1 MFQITGADA
10 KSRAEQFHRWADL
23 PHDLNGG
30 HQMKRQMIGVLSIF
44 FSLLFLFACSN
55 GLDPEEKKQVE
66 ILRSELEGVHKE
78 VVAAQSELS
87 KYTGGLIQSLLLVRT
102 EILKTTEALIQQ
114 RIQAIEGKSPVSIRT
129 LASKQDPDKAE
140 KLAAEIT
147 KQEAK
152 LRKAEIEAGKY
163 TGGLLQAIALST
175 VATQAQTLAMLRQEF
190 LVCKLGLSVP
200 TYKTAT
206 GAPKPSNREV
216 TASPPAM
223 DNKPLKNKKLE
234 DDIISVNLVRKE
246 FTKQDYQEFIFF
258 NLQYSASGLDKPARA
273 IKGLLNLN
281 DLFGETKFALRWTID
296 KPIKPI
302 ETIEEK
308 GTGFKFNQF
317 IDSHQWVRATQ
328 VSDMKATFTVNSI
341 LYQDGTRRDFD

>member
-1 MFQITGADA
+1 
-10 KSRAEQFHRWADL
+10 
-23 PHDLNGG
+23 
-30 HQMKRQMIGVLSIF
+30 MKRQMIGVLSISL
-44 FSLLFLFACSN
+44 SLLFLFACSH
-55 GLDPEEKKQVE
+55 GLGPEEEKQVE
-66 ILRSELEGVHKE
+66 TLRSELEVVHKE

-87 KYTGGLIQSLLLVRT
+87 KYTGGLIQSLLLVRI
-102 EILKTTEALIQQ
+102 EIIKTTEALIQQ
-114 RIQAIEGKSPVSIRT
+114 RIQAIEGKAPVSIQT

-140 KLAAEIT
+140 KLAAEIS

-152 LRKAEIEAGKY
+152 LREAEIEAGKY
-163 TGGLLQAIALST
+163 TGGLLHAIALST

-190 LVCKLGLSVP
+190 LVCKLGLSFP
-200 TYKTAT
+200 TYKTET
-206 GAPKPSNREV
+206 SLPMPSNKEV
-216 TASPPAM
+216 TASPPAV

-246 FTKQDYQEFIFF
+246 FTKQDYQKFIFF

-281 DLFGETKFALRWTID
+281 DLFGETKFVLRWTID
-296 KPIKPI
+296 KPIKPG

-308 GTGFKFNQF
+308 GTGFEFNQF

-328 VSDMKATFTVNSI
+328 VSDMKTTFTVNSI
-341 LYQDGTRRDFD
+341 LYQDGTRRDFE